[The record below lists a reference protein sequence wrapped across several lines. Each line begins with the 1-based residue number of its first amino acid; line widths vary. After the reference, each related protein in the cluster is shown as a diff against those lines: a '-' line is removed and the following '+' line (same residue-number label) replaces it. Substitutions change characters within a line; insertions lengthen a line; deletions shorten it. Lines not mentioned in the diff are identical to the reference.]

1 MPAAPRPGSIVRMPP
16 TDLLLVRDL
25 VPDFLARAERSGPPW
40 TSRYLAGHPDVVR
53 ALRRDGGWS
62 DAAGVAAALDGLRGR
77 ATELA
82 ARAETVRALLPGGV
96 AAVAG
101 ALGWSG
107 DGGPVECVVL
117 VGRNQANGWAG
128 ELNGRYALFLAVEQL
143 GPPEDLDLLVRH
155 EAAHV
160 VHDRGAAI
168 RDWPEYGVANALF
181 TEGLAT
187 QVTAELDPGRPDE
200 EYLWFGRP
208 GHRQWLDE
216 CRRRWPE
223 ILRRVRADLDATD
236 VEHHAPYFLMRDSP
250 LADGLPK
257 RCGYLVGL
265 TVVRHLRRHH
275 SLRDLATWPL
285 PRVREELTAALPN
298 LPPPP
303 WPSPPHRVDH
313 EVDGT

>member
-1 MPAAPRPGSIVRMPP
+1 MRGRPRTVAVLPGAPRPGSIVRMPP
-16 TDLLLVRDL
+16 TDLLRVRDL
-25 VPDFLARAERSGPPW
+25 VPDFLACAGRGAPELLA
-40 TSRYLAGHPDVVR
+40 SRYLAGHPDVAR
-53 ALRRDGGWS
+53 ALRRDGDWS
-62 DAAGVAAALDGLRGR
+62 DAARVAAVLDGLRDR
-77 ATELA
+77 AADLA
-82 ARAETVRALLPGGV
+82 ARAETVRVALPHGV

-117 VGRNQANGWAG
+117 VGLHQANGWAG

-160 VHDRGAAI
+160 VHDRRAAI

-187 QVTAELDPGRPDE
+187 QVTTELDAGRPDE
-200 EYLWFGRP
+200 AYLWFGRP
-208 GHRQWLDE
+208 GHRPWLDE

-236 VEHHAPYFLMRDSP
+236 AEHHAPYFLMRDSP
-250 LADGLPK
+250 LAGDLPK

-265 TVVRHLRRHH
+265 TAVRRLRRHH
-275 SLRDLATWPL
+275 TLRDLAAWPL
-285 PRVREELTAALPN
+285 PRVRSEMAAALTD

-303 WPSPPHRVDH
+303 
-313 EVDGT
+313 

>member
-25 VPDFLARAERSGPPW
+25 VPDFLACAERSGPPEPW

-62 DAAGVAAALDGLRGR
+62 DAAGVAAALDGLRDR

-96 AAVAG
+96 AAVAD

-117 VGRNQANGWAG
+117 VGRNRANGWAG

-223 ILRRVRADLDATD
+223 ILRRVRADFDATD

-285 PRVREELTAALPN
+285 PRVREELTAALPD

-303 WPSPPHRVDH
+303 
-313 EVDGT
+313 